1 MASISGK
8 IGTQTVARAPGTS
21 ETPLRMSLL
30 ARLKRALCPLP
41 RHDTVQVVVMA
52 HGVHTVTTLMMAAF
66 HQDWKIRFPVSAG
79 DAMAALRKAPCAAF
93 FYDWDSRE
101 GDWRA
106 LCSASVE
113 RGVPF
118 YLVASSPPDDL
129 FLAVAAAGG
138 SGVLWKPFNS
148 RQIVEVLDSVRA

>member
-1 MASISGK
+1 MACIWGK
-8 IGTQTVARAPGTS
+8 IGMQAVDRAAGTPD
-21 ETPLRMSLL
+21 TPLRPSLL

-93 FYDWDSRE
+93 F
-101 GDWRA
+101 
-106 LCSASVE
+106 L
-113 RGVPF
+113 
-118 YLVASSPPDDL
+118 
-129 FLAVAAAGG
+129 
-138 SGVLWKPFNS
+138 
-148 RQIVEVLDSVRA
+148 